1 MDKKNGASTEQIGNY
16 LPTITVTCAEDEGN
30 QEDNQEIN
38 EVNIQENDTEGELTN
53 NSENIPLNS
62 EDGVQPTLSTPGK
75 TIGKKNDSALEK
87 VGTDVG
93 TIWKCGSTDA
103 LNRVDVDASSL
114 LGRRRRSRPET
125 SLGIR
130 HHGSLQDIMGRR
142 RSTSCLPGSPFGST
156 ESLGKLKAP
165 EHHWSTQSLNNSAE
179 QGNIMTRMKRSGSQ
193 GALDILKTLG
203 DARSAAIGNLGGQM
217 SRSPQGSIEGG
228 MLELG
233 LGPVM
238 RERSNSL
245 VQSSSEGQSKNMP
258 DQYGNRSYAPLSRP
272 SSPLLR
278 SRSPGQAVGSRPPS
292 TDRRPSVI
300 ESLQP
305 LSTIQGLVGNQVR
318 SPTPELSLP
327 DINIQQQRMNS
338 GADLASIVALSKKY
352 SEANKQTNVHRK
364 NDEEMKM
371 KNQRNENENFQYS
384 RKGRRPSDVI
394 ERQRITC
401 SLTIKPPHQSTGNS
415 KAQADRRTP
424 SARPPHQGPSN
435 SRAQADKRTP
445 SARLRRQLDTM
456 YEGMTT
462 AQKLDVE
469 AERRRVK
476 EMDVTA

>member
-1 MDKKNGASTEQIGNY
+1 MDNSVETMDKINETSAEQIGNF
-16 LPTITVTCAEDEGN
+16 LPTITVTCAEDEVP
-30 QEDNQEIN
+30 QEDNKEIN
-38 EVNIQENDTEGELTN
+38 EVNIQENDTDNVGKLAN
-53 NSENIPLNS
+53 NSENFPLNS
-62 EDGVQPTLSTPGK
+62 EDDVQPTSSTPGK
-75 TIGKKNDSALEK
+75 KIGMGK
-87 VGTDVG
+87 VGNDVG
-93 TIWKCGSTDA
+93 TLWRCGSTGT
-103 LNRVDVDASSL
+103 LNCIDVDASSL

-130 HHGSLQDIMGRR
+130 HHGSLQNLMDRR

-165 EHHWSTQSLNNSAE
+165 EHHWSTQSLNDCAE
-179 QGNIMTRMKRSGSQ
+179 NANIMTRMKRSGSQ

-217 SRSPQGSIEGG
+217 SRSPEGSIEGG
-228 MLELG
+228 MLGLG
-233 LGPVM
+233 LGPTM

-245 VQSSSEGQSKNMP
+245 VQLSSESISNNMP
-258 DQYGNRSYAPLSRP
+258 DQYGNRSYTPLSRP

-278 SRSPGQAVGSRPPS
+278 SRSPGQAVRSRPSNP
-292 TDRRPSVI
+292 DRRPSVI
-300 ESLQP
+300 ESLES
-305 LSTIQGLVGNQVR
+305 LSTIGGTVGPHIR
-318 SPTPELSLP
+318 PPTPALTLP
-327 DINIQQQRMNS
+327 EINGQHQRSNS

-352 SEANKQTNVHRK
+352 SDANKQVNVKKR
-364 NDEEMKM
+364 NDEEMKVI
-371 KNQRNENENFQYS
+371 NQRNESEKSKYCG
-384 RKGRRPSDVI
+384 KGRRPSDVI

-401 SLTIKPPHQSTGNS
+401 SLTIKPPNQGPSNS
-415 KAQADRRTP
+415 KAQADR
-424 SARPPHQGPSN
+424 
-435 SRAQADKRTP
+435 RTP